1 MDTLRFEVSL
11 DDLAG
16 FRAAA
21 VLGDSVFE
29 VLVEPRDLRRL
40 RATIMDV
47 ARYSGTKKDRRGIL
61 ILDEP
66 QLSENRLREEWASA
80 QGIFRPEILHRLALV
95 IHREGL
101 PDQVI
106 GQLSWQERDSI
117 PAVIEHERLHSLR
130 PMRRPSEAF
139 LDILRLLLVHW
150 FRQTGPLTSKDLCAQ
165 SGFSYPTVAIAL
177 EKLEPCMM
185 RHSDRRIELRSF
197 PRDAWFKLVA
207 QAEKVRSSQGYAD
220 RSGRPRPPEVLLDRL
235 RELARDDIGVAGVLG
250 ARHYLPGLDLMG
262 TPRLDLV
269 VHSKR
274 MRAPND
280 FLRRLDPA
288 LKPVERG
295 ESPQVVVHTLYR
307 PETLFTHTDK
317 GDIWADEVECLLD
330 LHEMRLESQALE
342 FVERLTPKPK
352 P

>member
-1 MDTLRFEVSL
+1 
-11 DDLAG
+11 
-16 FRAAA
+16 
-21 VLGDSVFE
+21 
-29 VLVEPRDLRRL
+29 
-40 RATIMDV
+40 
-47 ARYSGTKKDRRGIL
+47 
-61 ILDEP
+61 
-66 QLSENRLREEWASA
+66 
-80 QGIFRPEILHRLALV
+80 
-95 IHREGL
+95 
-101 PDQVI
+101 
-106 GQLSWQERDSI
+106 
-117 PAVIEHERLHSLR
+117 
-130 PMRRPSEAF
+130 MRRPSEAF

-295 ESPQVVVHTLYR
+295 ESPQLVVHTLYR

>member
-1 MDTLRFEVSL
+1 MDTLRFEVRL

-16 FRAAA
+16 FRADA
-21 VLGDSVFE
+21 VLGNSIFE

-40 RATIMDV
+40 RASIMDV
-47 ARYSGTKKDRRGIL
+47 ARYSGGLRERRGIL
-61 ILDEP
+61 VLDEP
-66 QLSENRLREEWASA
+66 QVSESRLHEEWASV
-80 QGIFRPEILHRLALV
+80 QPIFRPEILHRLALV
-95 IHREGL
+95 IHRAGV
-101 PDQVI
+101 PDEII
-106 GQLSWQERDSI
+106 GQLGQQEQDSI
-117 PAVIEHERLHSLR
+117 AAVIEHARQHSLR

-139 LDILRLLLVHW
+139 FDILHLLLVHW
-150 FRQTGPLTSKDLCAQ
+150 FRKSGPLTSKDLCAQ
-165 SGFSYPTVAIAL
+165 SGFSYPTVAVAL
-177 EKLEPCMM
+177 EKLEPYMV

-220 RSGRPRPPEVLLDRL
+220 RSGRPRPTGVLVDRL
-235 RELARDDIGVAGVLG
+235 RELDRDDIAVGGVLG
-250 ARHYLPGLDLMG
+250 ARHYLPGLDLIG

-269 VHSKR
+269 VHNKR

-307 PETLFTHTDK
+307 PEPLFTHPSK
-317 GDIWADEVECLLD
+317 GNIWADEVECLLD

-342 FVERLTPKPK
+342 FVDRLTPKSK